1 MVTASSNY
9 KPIKRGERSFTTN
22 LSPEAM
28 QLVLTVRDAR
38 GCTVRGAHEL
48 CIRTGFAALLK
59 HGFLET
65 VPKDRWLG
73 IVCDALGIDI
83 LPLLQNAK
91 NEAAKK
97 GLANPAR
104 Q

>member
-28 QLVLTVRDAR
+28 QLVLTVRDSR

-48 CIRTGFAALLK
+48 LIRTGFAALLK

-73 IVCDALGIDI
+73 VVCDALGIDVNA
-83 LPLLQNAK
+83 LLNK
-91 NEAAKK
+91 TNNESEKSSI
-97 GLANPAR
+97 NPKR